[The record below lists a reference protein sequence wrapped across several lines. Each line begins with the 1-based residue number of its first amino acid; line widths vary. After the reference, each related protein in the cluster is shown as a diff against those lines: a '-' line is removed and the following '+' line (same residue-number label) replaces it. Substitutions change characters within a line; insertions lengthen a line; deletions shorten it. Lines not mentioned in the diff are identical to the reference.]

1 MSGNEFEK
9 NSMIVLALF
18 AVAFIGLVV
27 SCKPAESIKI
37 GFIADLSGR
46 QSQLGIETRNAFLLA
61 VQKLNDEGGLDNRH
75 IVTYV
80 KDNQFDPEVCFERT
94 VELVEADVD
103 VIIGPLTSVMAKPV
117 LAAAKDILVISPTV
131 STDQLTDLDDMFFRV
146 IPSAKM
152 QGVTLAEEII
162 RQKKERIAI
171 IVDEANHDYT
181 QSVLNGILMAIAN
194 EDINPIISP
203 FYDRSEFSGMVLDL
217 IDKDP
222 DALVIISSSSNAA
235 TFIQQYAKRKEVPQ
249 LFGSSWVKS
258 NTILENGGRIVEGM
272 IIVGGYENKIP
283 SEKELVFQKEYKNM
297 FDVFPNYSSKYV
309 YESVLLYAEAVKSAK
324 TTDQEKIK
332 SELLSFQE
340 FQGIS
345 DSYRFNEFGDVIRS
359 QSLFVIRNNY
369 FYVYEGD

>member
-1 MSGNEFEK
+1 
-9 NSMIVLALF
+9 MIVLALF